1 MSSDDNGQDLAN
13 YNFATDGFRV
23 NPANPEVCTLYT
35 HFMIFITID
44 LIKKVCQKILNQ
56 ILGDRK
62 STAINEM
69 EI

>member
-56 ILGDRK
+56 KELFKGAMK
-62 STAINEM
+62 KHSNK
-69 EI
+69 